1 MSMHCKQCGE
11 SFPKGQPFDTF
22 ELRRHKMFPS
32 EDGMTHSDQ
41 IEDGGVF
48 CSRECLGDY
57 LKSNDKS
64 GVFDLSSLRRKL
76 DEQK

>member
-1 MSMHCKQCGE
+1 MHCKQCGE